1 MSAEK
6 IESSKIPT
14 SLFLLSSVLLTA
26 TSRSSLEH
34 KGKGAEVGEGTG
46 EGEEGA
52 EVGEGEGEGEGD
64 DREEEEEEEEEGEG
78 EGAGEEGEE
87 EGEEEELLSASGLVP
102 GPELGPDLPSASALV
117 LGPELGPDLP
127 SASALV
133 LEPEQDSNQDSKL
146 LGVSPLDQVPKSK
159 LSEGEGLAKK
169 EKSVLDSIVEGDE
182 DGQEEAGEEK
192 VSPQDL
198 PKLDLV
204 KQKQKLQRQLI
215 LSPPALPEKEE
226 RLVDRRISHD
236 DELHELLEFLNKLPI
251 KSKYIRELV
260 GTIDS
265 LIDGHNLTSI
275 DALNAVLKEYK
286 INIESNAIS
295 INIQ

>member
-34 KGKGAEVGEGTG
+34 KGKGAEVGEGDNREEVGEGVAQLGEGEGVAQLG

-52 EVGEGEGEGEGD
+52 EVGEGTGIGDGEGD
-64 DREEEEEEEEEGEG
+64 DKEE
-78 EGAGEEGEE
+78 
-87 EGEEEELLSASGLVP
+87 EEEELLSAS
-102 GPELGPDLPSASALV
+102 ALV
-117 LGPELGPDLP
+117 L
-127 SASALV
+127 
-133 LEPEQDSNQDSKL
+133 DSKPNQDSKL
-146 LGVSPLDQVPKSK
+146 LGTSALVLDPKSK
-159 LSEGEGLAKK
+159 LSEGEGVAPQGEGLAIAH
-169 EKSVLDSIVEGDE
+169 EDE
-182 DGQEEAGEEK
+182 DEDEDEDADAK
-192 VSPQDL
+192 VVL
-198 PKLDLV
+198 PPGK
-204 KQKQKLQRQLI
+204 KSLI
-215 LSPPALPEKEE
+215 P
-226 RLVDRRISHD
+226 DGRRVRFAEIDTSAED
-236 DELHELLEFLNKLPI
+236 EDELQELLEFLNKLPI
-251 KSKYIRELV
+251 KSKSIRELV

-275 DALNAVLKEYK
+275 DALNDVLKRYN

>member
-34 KGKGAEVGEGTG
+34 KGKGAEVGEGDNREEVGEGVAQLGEGEGVAQLG

-52 EVGEGEGEGEGD
+52 EVGEGTGIGDGEGD
-64 DREEEEEEEEEGEG
+64 DKEE
-78 EGAGEEGEE
+78 
-87 EGEEEELLSASGLVP
+87 EEEELLSASALVLDSKSKLSE
-102 GPELGPDLPSASALV
+102 GEELPSASALV
-117 LGPELGPDLP
+117 L
-127 SASALV
+127 
-133 LEPEQDSNQDSKL
+133 DSKPNQDSKL
-146 LGVSPLDQVPKSK
+146 LGTSALVLDPKSK
-159 LSEGEGLAKK
+159 LSEGEGVAPQGEGLAIAH
-169 EKSVLDSIVEGDE
+169 EDE
-182 DGQEEAGEEK
+182 DEDEDEDADAK
-192 VSPQDL
+192 VVL
-198 PKLDLV
+198 PPGK
-204 KQKQKLQRQLI
+204 KSLI
-215 LSPPALPEKEE
+215 P
-226 RLVDRRISHD
+226 DGRRVRFAEIDTSAED
-236 DELHELLEFLNKLPI
+236 EDELQELLEFLNKLPI
-251 KSKYIRELV
+251 KSKSIRELV

-275 DALNAVLKEYK
+275 DALNDVLKRYN